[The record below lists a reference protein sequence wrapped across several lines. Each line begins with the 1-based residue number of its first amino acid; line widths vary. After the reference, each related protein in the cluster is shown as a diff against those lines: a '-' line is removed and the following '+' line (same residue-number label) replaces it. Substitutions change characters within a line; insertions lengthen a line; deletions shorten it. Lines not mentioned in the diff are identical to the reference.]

1 MQQSAS
7 IWKWLNQS
15 LAWMLLVGVG
25 CGGKAIGPQAV
36 MQATSPLDVRVLPWP
51 SDALLGDDGKLQVTT
66 PFPFDSLVENN
77 LTQLAASLSEA
88 DGFSSTRSIF
98 FPVDADVVLD
108 AGAVATVADLDDATQ
123 TWSYPL
129 FYRAP
134 YKQLVAM
141 PPLGTALKEHHNYGC
156 WITSG
161 VHDAAGHALRP
172 SPTMR
177 DSMAGKGPFGGKA
190 SYQKLAQRL
199 ASSKVKPLAATAF
212 TTQTLTAWV
221 PKVLDDLTAMPP
233 VATFTRL
240 FASADELQDL
250 FGGPVTTTRP
260 GRPASGGVLHDKI
273 GFVLEGTYASPH
285 YLAPTP
291 NVLGLFDAAQSVQS
305 VNSIPF
311 ILVLPI
317 RSDYANTPVA
327 IFQHG
332 IDSDRSAVL
341 SVANDYAARGY
352 AVLGIDE
359 LWHGS
364 RLPGNVDKV
373 FNLSGAAGSDGI
385 GDPSSGGG
393 VSWFFDFNGN
403 SSAGILSLD
412 VRCIR
417 DNFRQAAVD
426 LMQEVRLARSGDF
439 SSLAAADP
447 RLATLTIDGADLVYT
462 SESFGSILGAIVVAV
477 DPMLD
482 SAVLDVGGSG
492 MLADLVPNSPEFGPR
507 LAPLVSN
514 AFDIDADLNDP
525 DTLPVR
531 AQMSFSLLQQVL
543 DPGDGLAL
551 SSGAT
556 ASKSLFFLY
565 DFADE
570 TVPNQAEEALAR
582 AFGATQVVLA
592 QQSHALTYVTLPTA
606 PAPYAASPLHAAV
619 ELANAGHGMF
629 TTQEG
634 THNYQFPFPPFTM
647 LPAVV
652 PFDEPTELAHAL
664 ALDFIDSV
672 RAGAPSITDPTAN

>member
-1 MQQSAS
+1 MA
-7 IWKWLNQS
+7 LT
-15 LAWMLLVGVG
+15 LLVWAG
-25 CGGKAIGPQAV
+25 CSSAKPVGPQAV
-36 MQATSPLDVRVLPWP
+36 MQATTPLDSRVLPWP
-51 SDALLGDDGKLQVTT
+51 SDALLGDDGKLQIAT
-66 PFPFDSLVENN
+66 PFPFDSLVEPN
-77 LTQLAASLSEA
+77 LTQLAATLSEA
-88 DGFSSTRSIF
+88 DGFATTRSIF

-141 PPLGTALKEHHNYGC
+141 APLGTALKEHHNYGC

-172 SPTMR
+172 SPTMH
-177 DSMAGKGPFGGKA
+177 DAIAGKGAFGGKA
-190 SYQKLAQRL
+190 SYQKLAKAL
-199 ASSKVKPLAATAF
+199 ASLKVKPLAATAF
-212 TTQTLTAWV
+212 TTQTLTGWV

-233 VATFTRL
+233 VAHFTRL

-260 GRPASGGVLHDKI
+260 GRPASGGVLHDQV
-273 GFVLEGTYASPH
+273 GFVLEGTYDSPH

-291 NVLGLFDAAQSVQS
+291 NVLGLFDAEQSVQS

-317 RSDYANTPVA
+317 RTDYTNTPVM

-364 RLPGNVDKV
+364 RLPGNPDKV

-385 GDPSSGGG
+385 GDPSSGGA
-393 VSWFFDFNGN
+393 VAWFFDFNGN

-417 DNFRQAAVD
+417 DNLRQAAVD

-439 SSLAAADP
+439 TALAAADP
-447 RLATLTIDGADLVYT
+447 RLATLTLDGADLVYT
-462 SESFGSILGAIVVAV
+462 SESFGSILGSIVVAV

-482 SAVLDVGGSG
+482 AAVLDVGGGG
-492 MLADLVPNSPEFGPR
+492 MLSDLVPNSPEFGPR
-507 LAPLVSN
+507 LEPLVSN
-514 AFDIDADLNDP
+514 AFDIDVDLDDP

-531 AQMSFSLLQQVL
+531 AQMSLNLLQQVL
-543 DPGDGLAL
+543 ELGDGIAL
-551 SSGAT
+551 SSGST
-556 ASKSLFFLY
+556 ASKSLFFLH

-570 TVPNQAEEALAR
+570 TVPNQSEEALAR
-582 AFGATQVVLA
+582 AFGATQVELA

-606 PAPYAASPLHAAV
+606 PAPYVAAPLHAVV
-619 ELANAGHGMF
+619 ELDNAGHGM
-629 TTQEG
+629 
-634 THNYQFPFPPFTM
+634 
-647 LPAVV
+647 
-652 PFDEPTELAHAL
+652 
-664 ALDFIDSV
+664 
-672 RAGAPSITDPTAN
+672 